1 MREDGMR
8 GQRIVFLATTV
19 VLGLALGG
27 SECNDHPGWDG
38 GLDGSSRVDAFVPNT
53 ALFDWSISNAFDVT
67 PMGGAPVA
75 FGVGPGGRLAFGYYR
90 NQAAGVP
97 YTCTTNLGS
106 ADWTDIELHV
116 ARYDGSAWT
125 TDFVEL
131 IRSSDAITGAFGPDG
146 NFHLVYM
153 AGPSTGTYCGVSQL
167 FYRQIS
173 ASSLGTETNLV
184 ASSAS
189 GDTCRLMQNA
199 CNAGDN
205 PGRYP
210 AITFLPDGRY
220 LIAYS
225 DTHFNFAQQTDIEGA
240 DLEIL
245 IGNGA
250 PSAGGRLCLDDCSG
264 SGNFNAV
271 AAGQDGRPAIA
282 TWVRISHSFNL
293 QGCADDAPAAGTY
306 NWPKGIYFWQE
317 TPSGTWAHKQVVDFD
332 VTQKLALA
340 YTANDGYVI
349 AYKRGAALGGF
360 ISPDGVTWTQTII
373 DQRGNTGTSPVAV
386 ADHQGRMFIAYARES
401 AAPAGTASAA
411 DDGIWLATRSNGQW
425 KSELVVNDT
434 DARDGVEVFMAID
447 PDSGN
452 PVIAYRNATT
462 NRFMIAR
469 GTPR

>member
-1 MREDGMR
+1 MR
-8 GQRIVFLATTV
+8 GQRFAGLSTTV
-19 VLGLALGG
+19 VLALVLGG
-27 SECNDHPGWDG
+27 SGCNPHPGWDSG
-38 GLDGSSRVDAFVPNT
+38 PGDGARIDATQPVT
-53 ALFDWSISNAFDVT
+53 ALFDWSISNAFDET

-75 FGVGPGGRLAFGYYR
+75 FGVGPGGKLAFGYYR

-97 YTCTTNLGS
+97 YTCTTNLGE
-106 ADWTDIELHV
+106 AQWTDIELHV
-116 ARYDGSAWT
+116 ARYDGAAWS

-131 IRSSDAITGAFGPDG
+131 IRSPDAITGAFGPDG
-146 NFHLVYM
+146 NFYLVYM

-184 ASSAS
+184 SSSAS

-210 AITFLPDGRY
+210 ALTFLPDGRY

-245 IGNGA
+245 IGSGA
-250 PSAGGRLCLDDCSG
+250 PSSGGRLCLDDCSG
-264 SGNFNAV
+264 SGNFSAV
-271 AAGQDGRPAIA
+271 AAGQDRRPAIA
-282 TWVRISHSFNL
+282 TWVRISHQFNL
-293 QGCADDAPAAGTY
+293 QGCADDAPASGTY
-306 NWPKGIYFWQE
+306 SWPRGIYFWQE
-317 TPSGTWAHKQVVDFD
+317 TPSGTWAHKQVAD
-332 VTQKLALA
+332 VEVAQKLALA
-340 YTANDGYVI
+340 YTATDGYVI
-349 AYKRGAALGGF
+349 AYKRGAALAAYT
-360 ISPDGVTWTQTII
+360 SADGTTFTHTII
-373 DQRGNTGTSPVAV
+373 DQRGNTGASPVAAV
-386 ADHQGRMFIAYARES
+386 DPQGRMFIAYAREA
-401 AAPAGTASAA
+401 AAPAGTPNTN
-411 DDGIWLATRSNGQW
+411 DDGIWLATRSSGVW
-425 KSELVVNDT
+425 KSELVVNDP
-434 DARDGVEVFMAID
+434 DSRDGVEVFLAID

-469 GTPR
+469 GTPK